1 MMTKLKDIATVQM
14 GFSFRSRLE
23 PEQGGDLAVIQ
34 MRDLTERGLVQPHLL
49 MTIHSQGINER
60 HFVRR
65 KDLVF
70 RSRGKTTTAAIID
83 DDEIDRAIVVAP
95 LLRIRVT
102 NDKILPEYLC
112 WFINQP
118 SAQAFLHSRATGT
131 AMVMIG
137 VSILHALEVPVPS
150 LADQN
155 KIIDLALLA
164 RREQALM
171 ASISIVKKR
180 LTDRDL
186 MYLATHSEP
195 ILN

>member
-1 MMTKLKDIATVQM
+1 MTKLKDIATVQM